1 MRSTFISTPETLLI
15 VEKDAHTAYLLNY
28 MLRREGFDVV
38 TSSHCGTTLSMLETM
53 APPKAVFLDVNFIR
67 EHDCT
72 IIETI
77 RKTASWRHMPV
88 LLLAE
93 QHDMDYVQ
101 AGLQAGASDFIMQPF
116 NTAELIFQIKNHAL
130 SA

>member
-1 MRSTFISTPETLLI
+1 MSSILISTQETLLI

-28 MLRREGFDVV
+28 MLKREGYDVIS
-38 TSSHCGTTLSMLETM
+38 SSHCETTLTMLETM
-53 APPKAVFLDVNFIR
+53 APPKAVFLDINFVR

-72 IIETI
+72 MIETI
-77 RKTASWRHMPV
+77 RKTASWRHVPV

-93 QHDMDYVQ
+93 QNDMDYVQ
-101 AGLQAGASDFIMQPF
+101 AALKAGANDFIIQPF
-116 NTAELIFQIKNHAL
+116 NAAELICHLKNHAL